1 MDRQHLLEAIPKTL
15 DTIMLPC
22 TKQLGSNQL
31 VNKQHSGKVREMC
44 LQGDKRIIVTTDR
57 ISAFDVVLGTIPF
70 KGQVL
75 TQLSQ
80 WWFEKT
86 KDIIPNHFISSPDPN
101 VMITRN
107 AESLPV
113 EVIVR
118 GFITGVTKTSLWKLY
133 EAGDRKPYGI
143 ALPDGLKKNDPLPTP
158 IITPTTKA
166 QQGGHDER
174 LTRED
179 IIQNGLLG
187 KSLWEQIE
195 QVSLALFKRGQDLA
209 KKGGLLLVDT
219 KYEFGL
225 FDNKL
230 LLIDEI
236 HTPDS
241 SRYWSL
247 ESYQKNPENPE
258 SFDKEFLRQW
268 FAQRGYRGEG
278 SIPNMPHDF
287 IADVAQK
294 YIAAFETLTQQG
306 FTGAVYPAQERIIN
320 ALKGL
325 L

>member
-1 MDRQHLLEAIPKTL
+1 MLDRQHILEAIPKAL
-15 DTIMLPC
+15 HSIALPC
-22 TKQLGSNQL
+22 TQL
-31 VNKQHSGKVREMC
+31 SGKVREMC
-44 LQGDKRIIVTTDR
+44 LNSNQRIIVTTDR
-57 ISAFDVVLGTIPF
+57 ISAFDVVLGVIPY

-80 WWFEKT
+80 WWFEQT
-86 KDIIPNHFISSPDPN
+86 RDIVPNHFISSPDPN
-101 VMITRN
+101 IMITKD
-107 AESLPV
+107 AQPLPV

-133 EAGDRKPYGI
+133 EAGDRNPYGI
-143 ALPDGLKKNDPLPTP
+143 SLSDGLKKNDPLPAP

-174 LTRED
+174 LTKAE
-179 IIQNGLLG
+179 IIQKGILDA
-187 KSLWEQIE
+187 SLWNQIE
-195 QVSLALFKRGQDLA
+195 QAALRLFKRGQAIA
-209 KKGGLLLVDT
+209 KEGGLLLVDT

-225 FDNKL
+225 IDGKL
-230 LLIDEI
+230 VLIDEI

-247 ESYQKNPENPE
+247 GSYQQTPENPQ

-268 FAQRGYRGEG
+268 FVQRGYRGEG
-278 SIPNMPHDF
+278 IIPDMTPDF

-294 YIAAFETLTQQG
+294 YIQAFEILTQQP
-306 FTGAVYPAQERIIN
+306 FIGASYPAQERIYTSI
-320 ALKGL
+320 KGL